1 MEREKK
7 REDVFRELMN
17 LRWKRMELVKIFLS
31 ERWDRL
37 SEKEKDAIKAQVEEL
52 DRKID
57 ALEMQLKAMSE

>member
-31 ERWDRL
+31 ERWDTL
-37 SEKEKDAIKAQVEEL
+37 TEKEKDAIKAQVEEL
-52 DRKID
+52 ERKIG
-57 ALEMQLKAMSE
+57 ALEMQLKAMS

>member
-1 MEREKK
+1 LSS
-7 REDVFRELMN
+7 FS
-17 LRWKRMELVKIFLS
+17 VKIFLS

-37 SEKEKDAIKAQVEEL
+37 SEKDKDAIKAQVEEL

>member
-37 SEKEKDAIKAQVEEL
+37 SEKEKDAINAQVEEL

>member
-31 ERWDRL
+31 ERWDTL
-37 SEKEKDAIKAQVEEL
+37 TEKEKDAIKAQVEEL
-52 DRKID
+52 DRKIG
-57 ALEMQLKAMSE
+57 ALEMQLKAMS

>member
-1 MEREKK
+1 MERE
-7 REDVFRELMN
+7 REDVFRELMD

-37 SEKEKDAIKAQVEEL
+37 SEKDKDAIKAQVEEL

>member
-1 MEREKK
+1 MDREKK

-31 ERWDRL
+31 ERWDTL
-37 SEKEKDAIKAQVEEL
+37 SEKEKDAINAQVEEL

>member
-31 ERWDRL
+31 ERWDTL
-37 SEKEKDAIKAQVEEL
+37 SEKEKDAINAQVEEL

>member
-1 MEREKK
+1 MDREKK

-37 SEKEKDAIKAQVEEL
+37 SEKDKDAIKAQVEEL

>member
-37 SEKEKDAIKAQVEEL
+37 SEKDKDAIKAQVEEL

>member
-17 LRWKRMELVKIFLS
+17 LRWKRMELVKVFLS